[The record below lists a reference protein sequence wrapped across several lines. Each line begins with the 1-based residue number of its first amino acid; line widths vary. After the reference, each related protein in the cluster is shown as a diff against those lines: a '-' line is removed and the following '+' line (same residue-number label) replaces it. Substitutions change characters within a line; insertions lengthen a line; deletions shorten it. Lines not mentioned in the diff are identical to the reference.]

1 MILSVQLLEIMKDT
15 GVKVRDRRVM
25 LTLHEQQKAVIH
37 VGEARREINIDSQIE
52 MVTANREINKQY
64 E

>member
-1 MILSVQLLEIMKDT
+1 
-15 GVKVRDRRVM
+15 M